1 MKSLRLLLPLLLIAL
16 VASACADADSD
27 RSTSSDEAI
36 EEEIERTQERLDEL
50 RDRLD
55 DLADSREDDVRR
67 VREQA
72 ERVRDDADRIRD
84 ETRESTEAW
93 REDVGRAVE
102 SSLVEIGRALER
114 VGQEMQE
121 NSDVQPVDWRDM
133 KSMLPEDIAGFER
146 IDWEGH
152 NKQAIGI
159 RMATIKGD
167 YERGEDRLNLAVVD
181 LGSLSGL
188 ATAGYDWLDA
198 HIDSETD
205 RGYERTQ
212 EIEGYPG
219 FVEVEYSS
227 HRDELS
233 AVVIVEERFVIAVN
247 IEGQNLD
254 DALLMEAIDDVPFD
268 RLRDMID

>member
-1 MKSLRLLLPLLLIAL
+1 MKLLRIALPLVLTSFFIT
-16 VASACADADSD
+16 ACADTDTDQPVA
-27 RSTSSDEAI
+27 TDESI
-36 EEEIERTQERLDEL
+36 EQEIERTQERLDEL

-55 DLADSREDDVRR
+55 DLAESRGDEVRR
-67 VREQA
+67 VRENA
-72 ERVRDDADRIRD
+72 DRVRED
-84 ETRESTEAW
+84 TRESTEAW

-133 KSMLPEDIAGFER
+133 KSLLPDDVAGFER
-146 IDWEGH
+146 VDWEGH
-152 NKQAIGI
+152 NKEAIGI
-159 RMATIKGD
+159 RMATIMGD
-167 YERGEDRLNLAVVD
+167 YERGDDRLHVAVVD

-198 HIDSETD
+198 NIDSETN

-219 FVEVEYSS
+219 FVEVERGS
-227 HRDELS
+227 RQDEMS
-233 AVVIVEERFVIAVN
+233 AVVIVEERFVVAVN
-247 IEGQNLD
+247 IEGENLD
-254 DALLMEAIDDVPFD
+254 DTLLMDAVSDVPID
-268 RLRDMID
+268 RLRGMVD

>member
-1 MKSLRLLLPLLLIAL
+1 MNSLRTLLPLLLVAL
-16 VASACADADSD
+16 AFSACADENSD
-27 RSTSSDEAI
+27 RPATTD
-36 EEEIERTQERLDEL
+36 EEIEQEIEQTRERLDEL

-55 DLADSREDDVRR
+55 NLAESREEDIRR
-67 VREQA
+67 VRE
-72 ERVRDDADRIRD
+72 DADRIRED
-84 ETRESTEAW
+84 TRESTEAW

-133 KSMLPEDIAGFER
+133 KSLLPDDVAGFDR

-167 YERGEDRLNLAVVD
+167 YERGDDRLHVAVVD

-198 HIDSETD
+198 HIDSETS

-212 EIEGYPG
+212 EIDGYPG
-219 FVEVEYSS
+219 FVEVERGS

-233 AVVIVEERFVIAVN
+233 AVIIVEERFVVAVN
-247 IEGQNLD
+247 IEGENLD
-254 DALLMEAIDDVPFD
+254 DDLLMDAVGDVPVD

>member
-1 MKSLRLLLPLLLIAL
+1 MRTLRSILPLLL
-16 VASACADADSD
+16 VAILFSACADAGNE
-27 RSTSSDEAI
+27 RPEMSDEAI
-36 EEEIERTQERLDEL
+36 RQEIEQTQERLDEL
-50 RDRLD
+50 RERL
-55 DLADSREDDVRR
+55 EEEDVRR

-72 ERVRDDADRIRD
+72 DRIRED
-84 ETRESTEAW
+84 AERLREETRESTEAW

-114 VGQEMQE
+114 VGQGMQE

-133 KSMLPEDIAGFER
+133 KTLLPDDIAGFDR

-159 RMATIKGD
+159 RLATIKGD
-167 YERGEDRLNLAVVD
+167 YERGDDRMHVAVVD

-198 HIDSETD
+198 HIDSETS

-219 FVEVEYSS
+219 FVEVEYGSV
-227 HRDELS
+227 RDEMS
-233 AVVIVEERFVIAVN
+233 AVVIVEDRFVVAVN
-247 IEGQNLD
+247 IEGENLD
-254 DALLMEAIDDVPFD
+254 DDLLMDAVDDIPLS
-268 RLRDMID
+268 RLRDMMD

>member
-1 MKSLRLLLPLLLIAL
+1 MISLRTLLPLLMIAVL
-16 VASACADADSD
+16 VSACADADSD
-27 RSTSSDEAI
+27 RPATTDEAI

-50 RDRLD
+50 RERLD
-55 DLADSREDDVRR
+55 ELAQSREGDVERI
-67 VREQA
+67 RERA
-72 ERVRDDADRIRD
+72 ERVRDDADRIRED
-84 ETRESTEAW
+84 TRESTEAW

-121 NSDVQPVDWRDM
+121 SSDVQPVDWRDM
-133 KSMLPEDIAGFER
+133 KSLLPDDVAGFER
-146 IDWEGH
+146 LDWEGH

-159 RMATIKGD
+159 RMATIKGE
-167 YERGEDRLNLAVVD
+167 YERGDDRLHVAVVD

-198 HIDSETD
+198 HIDSETS

-219 FVEVEYSS
+219 FVEVEYGTV
-227 HRDELS
+227 RDEMS
-233 AVVIVEERFVIAVN
+233 AVVIVEQRFVVAVN
-247 IEGQNLD
+247 VEGENLD
-254 DALLMEAIDDVPFD
+254 DDLLLEAVADIPFD
-268 RLRDMID
+268 RLREMID